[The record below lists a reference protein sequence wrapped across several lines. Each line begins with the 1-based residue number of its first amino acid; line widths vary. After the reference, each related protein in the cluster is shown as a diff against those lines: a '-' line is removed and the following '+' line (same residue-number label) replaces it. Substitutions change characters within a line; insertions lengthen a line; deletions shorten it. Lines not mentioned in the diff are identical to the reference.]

1 MDLQRHFT
9 LAKSIGLV
17 NSASRSFANNKMD
30 FATFTSAMW
39 VFTKFFVSASSAWQV
54 RAVWLAKVANRTT
67 RRVENG
73 DPNIDAGI
81 FGWDTPTTLHPPPSI
96 PVSEPRLIDFS

>member
-1 MDLQRHFT
+1 MFHHPMPSSPQQQMLMDLQWQFT
-9 LAKSIGLV
+9 SSRSIGLAH
-17 NSASRSFANNKMD
+17 SLPASRSFANNKMD

-67 RRVENG
+67 RRVEDA
-73 DPNIDAGI
+73 DPNIDADI
-81 FGWDTPTTLHPPPSI
+81 FG
-96 PVSEPRLIDFS
+96 